1 LTQGNTS
8 NEPVEETPSYL
19 RQLYNTKSFKEGRKT
34 AYYQIGMKV
43 EKAKDET
50 PLNEDHMG
58 GNSEVMNQGNE
69 ESEHASPAGS
79 PKTTSKTK
87 SKKLGKVMSE
97 IEAAVTIQKSIS
109 FENYLLTLEVYM
121 IYNMWVSCHQ
131 IIDIYNAFKDRDAP
145 LDVLVRVVCIVFSRI
160 VDLENFGSFL
170 EHVSRDV
177 KCEIIHR
184 LGILNVWCPMQP
196 DGIYELDL
204 ASKDHREVLK
214 LLINLAAIEPGQN
227 AFIEKYFTTRVE
239 EPKRDLEIP
248 AGWLD
253 SDDTRVGG
261 IESGPP
267 RYGHL
272 IFKYT
277 SDPEL
282 GCEPNIEARKE
293 ITQFRTLAGTR
304 GSFIRGFETSL
315 ADIEK
320 QQQTLGSYD
329 EFNGKDDEDDVYV
342 TVTSYDTFVD
352 DNLKK
357 RKMSNFKAAADGL
370 L

>member
-1 LTQGNTS
+1 MTQGNTS